1 MRELNILEVEQVSG
15 GYGNG
20 FMADLKEMLNSSI
33 IGSLTAGVAGAI
45 IGGKNGGTGGGWG
58 FGALGQLVGMI
69 GGGLIGM
76 AAGGVG
82 GAVVGWN
89 ATWTLAQGA
98 IVGFINGTLK
108 P

>member
-1 MRELNILEVEQVSG
+1 MRELVIYEVEQVSG
-15 GYGNG
+15 GYGKG
-20 FMADLKEMLNSSI
+20 FFADLNEAFYSTML
-33 IGSLTAGVAGAI
+33 GAATAGAFGAI

-76 AAGGVG
+76 AAG
-82 GAVVGWN
+82 AVVSPIIGLN
-89 ATWTLAQGA
+89 ATWSLAQSA
-98 IVGFINGTLK
+98 IVGFINGTFK

>member
-1 MRELNILEVEQVSG
+1 MRELNILEVDQVSG

-20 FMADLKEMLNSSI
+20 FFADLNEMFNSAV
-33 IGSLTAGVAGAI
+33 IGAAAAGAFGAI
-45 IGGKNGGTGGGWG
+45 IGGKHGGTGGGWG

-76 AAGGVG
+76 AAGGIG

-89 ATWTLAQGA
+89 TTWNLAQGA
-98 IVGFINGTLK
+98 VVGFINGTFK